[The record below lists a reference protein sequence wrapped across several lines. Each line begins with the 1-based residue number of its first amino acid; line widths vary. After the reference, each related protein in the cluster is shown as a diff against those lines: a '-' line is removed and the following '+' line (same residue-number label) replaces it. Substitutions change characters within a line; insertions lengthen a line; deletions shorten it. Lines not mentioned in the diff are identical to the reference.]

1 MIVKRFCVIAGLVG
15 AMVLFAACSE
25 APREET
31 NQTYGDTIQNQ
42 STEVV
47 EELVEKPDTLIQ
59 PAIVIQPSESMNL
72 SKYSEFNFESALSVG
87 LDPEIATKADAVL
100 ANLSEPWVAEAAAEN
115 ETQEC
120 LEGEAKCGFF
130 ELTLERLNCE
140 ANLLCVKNYVAK
152 VGIGMATGSS
162 SVKAVRIDSETG
174 RDVSLS
180 EFLGNEQ
187 TSNFIDA
194 LNETTELVQR
204 ANDSY
209 FEDSPPNYSSESMPA
224 WLPLLD
230 GIHVWFPRYE
240 VGPGYLGIVEV
251 RLRSSG
257 GGWNS
262 WLIGESGEIAILSA
276 SNGDQSKSRKAGVT
290 DADKFTLSR
299 ILSDID
305 WELDS
310 NSCRNVELSNR
321 NANWGILDQAR
332 DAPDNPVGC
341 FLADSYAYVGKIE
354 GRWRILDRSGSS
366 VDSCSSLQEGLS
378 GEGVPR
384 NSIADFI
391 EAKGCVPDEDPAD
404 DAAQGDW
411 ANESVVEQPRQPEL
425 NLVTVPQ
432 IVGMFNKDAER
443 AMNSAGLQA
452 MIMPQIG
459 DPSIAAQT
467 TNGCV
472 VISQSPSAGAQVER
486 GSRISAK
493 MQCPNT
499 GYQAPAPPQPY
510 FG

>member
-1 MIVKRFCVIAGLVG
+1 MIVKRLCVVAALVG

-25 APREET
+25 APQEET
-31 NQTYGDTIQNQ
+31 DQTYGETIQNQ

-47 EELVEKPDTLIQ
+47 EESIEKPDPLSQ

-72 SKYSEFNFESALSVG
+72 SKYSEFTFENAFSVG
-87 LDPEIATKADAVL
+87 LEPEIATKADALL
-100 ANLSEPWVAEAAAEN
+100 ANLSDPWVAEAAAEN

-130 ELTLERLNCE
+130 ALTLEWLDCE
-140 ANLLCVKNYVAK
+140 ANLLCVKNSVAK
-152 VGIGMATGSS
+152 AGIGMATGFS
-162 SVKAVRIDSETG
+162 SVKTVRIDSETG
-174 RDVSLS
+174 RDVSLK

-187 TSNFIDA
+187 TSDFIDA
-194 LNETTELVQR
+194 LNESTELIQR
-204 ANDSY
+204 TNDSY

-224 WLPLLD
+224 WLPLPD

-262 WLIGESGEIAILSA
+262 WMIGESGEIAILSA
-276 SNGDQSKSRKAGVT
+276 SEGDQSKSRKAGVT

-310 NSCRNVELSNR
+310 NSCRNVYLSNR

-332 DAPDNPVGC
+332 DAPDNPIGC
-341 FLADSYAYVGKIE
+341 FLADSYAYVGKID
-354 GRWRILDRSGSS
+354 GRWRLLDYPGSP
-366 VDSCSSLQEGLS
+366 VDYCSSLQEGLS

-384 NSIADFI
+384 DSIADFI
-391 EAKGCVPDEDPAD
+391 EARGCDSEEDMAD
-404 DAAQGDW
+404 DAVPGDW
-411 ANESVVEQPRQPEL
+411 ANESVVEQPRQPAL
-425 NLVTVPQ
+425 ILVTVPQ

-443 AMNSAGLQA
+443 AMNSAGLRA

-459 DPSIAAQT
+459 DPSIAAQGK
-467 TNGCV
+467 NECV
-472 VISQSPSAGAQVER
+472 VISQSPPAGVQVER
-486 GSRISAK
+486 GSRISAN

-510 FG
+510 YG